1 MALSMLRRSRG
12 NPKRIESSPDQ
23 TGLFSTFSSSRSVKS
38 HNASQ
43 SLASFSPAVATFYGD
58 PHGAGSTGGACGYED
73 AVEKPPFLSRVSAGN
88 EASFKQG
95 KGCGSCYLSSL
106 ISAAVPAAVN
116 GDPVHFD
123 PSGTALGAL
132 AKRCQ
137 ADQLRSAGRINILYQ
152 RIISASFLC

>member
-12 NPKRIESSPDQ
+12 NPEMVEPPPDQ
-23 TGLFSTFSSSRSVKS
+23 TGLFSLSFATFSSSRSVKS

-73 AVEKPPFLSRVSAGN
+73 AVEKPPFLSL
-88 EASFKQG
+88 EMKLH
-95 KGCGSCYLSSL
+95 LSRAKAVEVA
-106 ISAAVPAAVN
+106 ICAAVPAAVN

-123 PSGTALGAL
+123 PSGTALGTL

-137 ADQLRSAGRINILYQ
+137 ADQLLRSASRINILYQ
-152 RIISASFLC
+152 RLISASFLC

>member
-1 MALSMLRRSRG
+1 MALSMIRRSRD
-12 NPKRIESSPDQ
+12 NPERTELPSDQ
-23 TGLFSTFSSSRSVKS
+23 TGLFSLSFATFSSSRSVKS

-95 KGCGSCYLSSL
+95 KGCGSCYLVLCTTASN
-106 ISAAVPAAVN
+106 SAC
-116 GDPVHFD
+116 
-123 PSGTALGAL
+123 SGSAITVVIT
-132 AKRCQ
+132 
-137 ADQLRSAGRINILYQ
+137 DQCGGSCGGEW
-152 RIISASFLC
+152 